1 MASIGFFNPFMNNTS
16 GSGGGGGTGEA
27 GRDGRGIVA
36 VTFLESTGGNVAGI
50 EGATDT
56 YQISYTDGTKTTY
69 KVTNGSKGSQ
79 GERGLQ
85 GLQGEVG
92 PKGDKGDTGEKG
104 EQGEVGPQG
113 EAGPKGEKGEQ
124 GPQGEKGEQGEIG
137 PQGPQGE
144 KGDKGDTGEKG
155 EKGDTGEQ
163 GLQGIQGIQGEQG
176 LQGEKGEKGDTG
188 EQGEKGEKGEKGD
201 TGLGIKSITFL
212 SSTGGDTP
220 GIAGATDTYQI
231 IGTDDAIIGTFNIV
245 NGSNGEQ
252 GIQGEQGEQGEAG
265 LSILSTAINDNGEL
279 IITYTDNTTTNVG
292 VVKGADGTSINILGD
307 LTSTSELPTEGMNNG
322 DCYIIDGSLWVYM
335 NSTEEGSV
343 NGFKDCGEIKGPAG
357 RGIQSVVIDEDGI
370 LTVTYTDA
378 TSAELGDVV
387 GKSAYEIYVENVP
400 EGETPL
406 TETEW
411 LESLKGED
419 GLPHITLT
427 WEEYQALSDEAKNAE
442 VIYYITDYP
451 TTQAEDGASAY
462 QIAVANGFG
471 GSVEE
476 WLESLKGEKGEQG
489 DSAVAAINPRGDYNV
504 DASPNYSTGDYIT
517 YTDGNTYVCKVN
529 NTENI
534 APTDGTANDTYWQI
548 LALRGAQG
556 EKGETGAA
564 GATYTPQIGTVNTVE
579 NDVAATVTAETD
591 ETLKKVTFNFDIPK
605 GKDGKAL
612 INDTNVATET
622 SYSSK
627 KTEERLEEVAAEA
640 KEGVILL
647 DYASRQTILQGD
659 DFNNYTTAGS
669 YGVGTADIAAS
680 IANCPE
686 GTGGFLEVYRRNAN
700 VICQEYRTY
709 TNRIYTRYHNNTGYW
724 LPWRMNRQTGLQAIG
739 MDGKVVLHW
748 EPIEGAVRYRV
759 QKIVDDVPTS
769 IAYPYECA
777 YVDYDVT
784 NGTTEQYK
792 LLYYLSE
799 EDGADVFQH
808 SFAFATPT
816 AGVDSAVPV
825 MTGASTTAASTE
837 GLVPSCG
844 AIAQTNYP
852 PILNA
857 LGNWMATPFNLKETI
872 TVEGRGVTTTLTG
885 QSGGCL
891 LIAYVYPG
899 YTNIYITGGA
909 IKATPIVEQSTDF
922 SCVGNSGN
930 IEVTNKTSYPATIS
944 VWYINISGDF
954 LN

>member
-1 MASIGFFNPFMNNTS
+1 MASIGFFNPFMNSTS
-16 GSGGGGGTGEA
+16 GGGGGGTGEA

-85 GLQGEVG
+85 GPQGEVG
-92 PKGDKGDTGEKG
+92 PKGDKGDTGEQG

-113 EAGPKGEKGEQ
+113 ETGPKGDIGEQ
-124 GPQGEKGEQGEIG
+124 GPQGEKG
-137 PQGPQGE
+137 
-144 KGDKGDTGEKG
+144 DRGDTGEKG

-163 GLQGIQGIQGEQG
+163 G
-176 LQGEKGEKGDTG
+176 EKGD
-188 EQGEKGEKGEKGD
+188 KGD

-231 IGTDDAIIGTFNIV
+231 VGTDDTIIGTFNIV

-252 GIQGEQGEQGEAG
+252 GEQGIQGEQGEAG

-307 LTSTSELPTEGMNNG
+307 LTSTSELPAEGMNNG

-370 LTVTYTDA
+370 LIVTYTDA
-378 TSAELGDVV
+378 TSVELGDIV

-400 EGETPL
+400 EGEIPL

-411 LESLKGED
+411 LESLRGED

-442 VIYYITDYP
+442 VVYYITDYP

-462 QIAVANGFG
+462 QIAVANGFE

-489 DSAVAAINPRGDYNV
+489 DSAVAAINPRGDYNI

-564 GATYTPQIGTVNTVE
+564 GTTYTPQVGTVNTVE

-612 INDTNVATET
+612 IDDTNVATET
-622 SYSSK
+622 SYSSQ

-724 LPWRMNRQTGLQAIG
+724 LPWRMVRQTGIQAIG
-739 MDGKVVLHW
+739 MDSKVVLHW

-759 QKIVDDVPTS
+759 QKMIEGVPTT

-777 YVDYDVT
+777 YIDSDVT
-784 NGTTEQYK
+784 NGVTEQYK

-808 SFAFATPT
+808 SFTFATPI

-825 MTGASTTAASTE
+825 MTGASVSVASTE
-837 GLVPSCG
+837 GLVPSCE
-844 AIAQTNYP
+844 AIQNINYP
-852 PILNA
+852 PVLNA
-857 LGNWMATPFNLKETI
+857 LGEWMPQLFTLRGTD
-872 TVEGRGVTTTLTG
+872 TVSGQGGSLTKAW
-885 QSGGCL
+885 SSCL
-891 LIAYVYPG
+891 LITYVYPG
-899 YTNIYITGGA
+899 NYNIYLVGSNQGTA
-909 IKATPIVEQSTDF
+909 KVTPIVEQSTGFTCQGSGSGVFMENGTNHDTTV
-922 SCVGNSGN
+922 SCWN
-930 IEVTNKTSYPATIS
+930 INNT
-944 VWYINISGDF
+944 GLF
-954 LN
+954 LK